1 MIKKIE
7 NQFNNKRFP
16 LWVFGFFF
24 IFSVMISLGHVD
36 RWILAEQIA
45 MAENYLTNKSFYP
58 LTNQENITGVSVYP
72 PGLAIFSLLF
82 LEIGFGTYIFEILL
96 VISILFLIL
105 YFFIQKRLF
114 EEVFNLSITSN
125 EIMLYIILVTT
136 LLPRWYDYSLQL
148 KPSIIAQVIGFSIL
162 YCFLKLKSNK
172 NILIPLLLGVLF
184 SIPIIFK
191 QQYISFIIG
200 FIFYSLFKRNLK
212 NLLFSIGSVISLFS
226 IVFIPDFEGIR
237 FWTYEILRDDGV
249 TPLLIIFSEHYLV
262 FLRFFFFLGF
272 CIFIGVNFKNQ
283 KEYSIKFLFNKVIE
297 NPLFS
302 IIFFSFFAVY
312 LGLYKAGGNDGN
324 IDGGILFLTPFIFL
338 IFKKIEFK
346 YLVFF
351 SFISV
356 FSLLPKAYI
365 SVEEYISM
373 VEFKN
378 NIEKINIVKNMKLVT
393 DSNSYY
399 ASRVITNKEELDNFH
414 TYSLTMPGRG
424 SPNLEIYF
432 EDKLSNIDFVLFI
445 EQTKKNRV
453 IIENLNLQVI
463 YENNS
468 GIIASNAKGID

>member
-114 EEVFNLSITSN
+114 EEIFNLSITSN

-200 FIFYSLFKRNLK
+200 FIF
-212 NLLFSIGSVISLFS
+212 
-226 IVFIPDFEGIR
+226 IVFLK
-237 FWTYEILRDDGV
+237 EI
-249 TPLLIIFSEHYLV
+249 
-262 FLRFFFFLGF
+262 
-272 CIFIGVNFKNQ
+272 
-283 KEYSIKFLFNKVIE
+283 
-297 NPLFS
+297 
-302 IIFFSFFAVY
+302 
-312 LGLYKAGGNDGN
+312 
-324 IDGGILFLTPFIFL
+324 
-338 IFKKIEFK
+338 
-346 YLVFF
+346 
-351 SFISV
+351 
-356 FSLLPKAYI
+356 
-365 SVEEYISM
+365 
-373 VEFKN
+373 
-378 NIEKINIVKNMKLVT
+378 
-393 DSNSYY
+393 
-399 ASRVITNKEELDNFH
+399 
-414 TYSLTMPGRG
+414 
-424 SPNLEIYF
+424 
-432 EDKLSNIDFVLFI
+432 
-445 EQTKKNRV
+445 
-453 IIENLNLQVI
+453 
-463 YENNS
+463 
-468 GIIASNAKGID
+468 